1 MVLTVL
7 RRGFEK
13 ILGGVKINESGVL
26 KWNLHVLFTLSACMQ
41 LLVFMLHTASASSH
55 AGVTGRK
62 QGPLQ

>member
-26 KWNLHVLFTLSACMQ
+26 KWNLRVLFTLSACMQ